1 MRVCLR
7 ATPQRVCRQCQWRLT
22 GASAARSFATK
33 TAAAANTEA
42 NAESNTK
49 SKAAETSK
57 DIPEEP
63 ELGPLARKLQEATEE
78 ALFTG
83 GRAGRQ
89 AIESAGFSDEL
100 KDRLLDKIANTEF
113 KDQHADAFSQAG
125 LNDTQ
130 PGTPIAGYGDAA
142 AWTGEE
148 ATPDAVRRML
158 EDAHKPLKPELRG
171 KRQLGPIDTRMKRAP
186 VLSPSQK
193 ISSARQRASE
203 YTGLSEKEKEEMKKQ
218 LQERF
223 EPEGRMASTIS
234 GMTSLANERIAN
246 AIARGQFKDIKR
258 GPGVKRDDMVDN
270 AFVDTTEYLMN
281 RIIKRQDIVPPW
293 IEKQQELAKEANVF
307 RTRMRSDWKRH
318 AARMIASKGGPLQ
331 EQMQRAELY
340 AAAERAHNPIGGSDE
355 GGGGADG
362 ISTVSRPFRDP
373 DWERTEAKYMRLAV
387 ERLNGIARSYN
398 LMAPDLAKKP
408 YYSVE
413 RELARCF
420 ADVAPLLAGEIKER
434 ARIPAKTSLGL
445 PQASRSGNTVTGHV
459 PGNED
464 AKVHPEGDE
473 KAYGMKEF
481 WRDIW
486 KK

>member
-1 MRVCLR
+1 
-7 ATPQRVCRQCQWRLT
+7 
-22 GASAARSFATK
+22 
-33 TAAAANTEA
+33 
-42 NAESNTK
+42 
-49 SKAAETSK
+49 
-57 DIPEEP
+57 
-63 ELGPLARKLQEATEE
+63 
-78 ALFTG
+78 
-83 GRAGRQ
+83 
-89 AIESAGFSDEL
+89 
-100 KDRLLDKIANTEF
+100 
-113 KDQHADAFSQAG
+113 
-125 LNDTQ
+125 
-130 PGTPIAGYGDAA
+130 
-142 AWTGEE
+142 
-148 ATPDAVRRML
+148 
-158 EDAHKPLKPELRG
+158 
-171 KRQLGPIDTRMKRAP
+171 
-186 VLSPSQK
+186 
-193 ISSARQRASE
+193 
-203 YTGLSEKEKEEMKKQ
+203 MKKQ

>member
-7 ATPQRVCRQCQWRLT
+7 ATPQRVCRQCQRRLI
-22 GASAARSFATK
+22 GVSAARQFATK
-33 TAAAANTEA
+33 TTPAASTQAAI
-42 NAESNTK
+42 ESDAQK
-49 SKAAETSK
+49 KAVEPSK
-57 DIPEEP
+57 DEASEP

-89 AIESAGFSDEL
+89 AIESAGFSDDL
-100 KDRLLDKIANTEF
+100 KDRLLDKIANASF
-113 KDQHADAFSQAG
+113 KNQHADAFSKAG
-125 LNDTQ
+125 LTDAQ

-142 AWTGEE
+142 VWTGEE
-148 ATPDAVRRML
+148 TTPDAVRRML

-171 KRQLGPIDTRMKRAP
+171 KHQLGPIDTRRKKP
-186 VLSPSQK
+186 PILNPGQK
-193 ISSARQRASE
+193 ISAARERASA
-203 YTGLSEKEKEEMKKQ
+203 YTGLSEKEKDDMKREF
-218 LQERF
+218 QERF
-223 EPEGRMASTIS
+223 EPEGRMPSSIS
-234 GMTSLANERIAN
+234 GMASLANERIEN

-258 GPGVKRDDMVDN
+258 GPGVERDDRMDN
-270 AFVDTTEYLMN
+270 PFVDTTEYLMN

-293 IEKQQELAKEANVF
+293 IEKQQELAKEVNVF

-318 AARMIASKGGPLQ
+318 AARMIASKGGSLQ

-340 AAAERAHNPIGGSDE
+340 AAAERARNPIGGGDD
-355 GGGGADG
+355 GGADG

-373 DWERTEAKYMRLAV
+373 DWERTEAKYMNLAV
-387 ERLNGIARSYN
+387 EKLNSIARSYN

-434 ARIPAKTSLGL
+434 ARIPAKTTLGL
-445 PQASRSGNTVTGHV
+445 PEARRSGSAVTGHL
-459 PGNED
+459 PGKED
-464 AKVHPEGDE
+464 VKVHLEGDE

-481 WRDIW
+481 WRDFW